1 LQMRFT
7 TPNATEKQ
15 DDEHR
20 NKRTQELTLPF
31 FVGAT
36 LLPGDGKLS
45 QTQKQRLLDAKE
57 ALDARYPDRPTSIDP
72 DDYEDEEAEEAEE
85 TKEAPVLYPCSEAEP
100 QSPRDVT
107 AGYVGVKPSR
117 LPSSAIVTRVD
128 TMALVNVHFHLGAE
142 HRSEGEYDLLKPPA
156 DDSEARRRLRRLLD
170 SGDPASPL
178 GTYGFYCDQSPGYVE
193 KQDAG
198 GFGEYAFEHCE
209 NVEVGQT
216 YEVHWVYST
225 GAAADEAKRLTPGL
239 GGAMT
244 TQVNPTVAV
253 RAQVF
258 YVTSDDA
265 DDIDDFAFA
274 GWRSEN
280 VGDGDAAYY
289 LGSTTGRKYDNDASC
304 SPVQVSW
311 NVDRK
316 CRGVSAK
323 TLDAMC
329 AAMKEAG
336 MEADAAPQGSRDLVT
351 AELSAAEAY
360 DMTREQID
368 AN

>member
-1 LQMRFT
+1 MQMRFT

-72 DDYEDEEAEEAEE
+72 DDYEDEDEETTEE
-85 TKEAPVLYPCSEAEP
+85 TKEAPALYPCSEAEP

-107 AGYVGVKPSR
+107 AGYVGAKPSR

-178 GTYGFYCDQSPGYVE
+178 GTHGFYCDQSPGYVE

-225 GAAADEAKRLTPGL
+225 GAAADEAERLTP
-239 GGAMT
+239 A
-244 TQVNPTVAV
+244 
-253 RAQVF
+253 
-258 YVTSDDA
+258 
-265 DDIDDFAFA
+265 
-274 GWRSEN
+274 
-280 VGDGDAAYY
+280 
-289 LGSTTGRKYDNDASC
+289 
-304 SPVQVSW
+304 
-311 NVDRK
+311 
-316 CRGVSAK
+316 
-323 TLDAMC
+323 
-329 AAMKEAG
+329 
-336 MEADAAPQGSRDLVT
+336 
-351 AELSAAEAY
+351 SAA
-360 DMTREQID
+360 R
-368 AN
+368 

>member
-1 LQMRFT
+1 
-7 TPNATEKQ
+7 
-15 DDEHR
+15 
-20 NKRTQELTLPF
+20 
-31 FVGAT
+31 
-36 LLPGDGKLS
+36 
-45 QTQKQRLLDAKE
+45 
-57 ALDARYPDRPTSIDP
+57 
-72 DDYEDEEAEEAEE
+72 
-85 TKEAPVLYPCSEAEP
+85 
-100 QSPRDVT
+100 
-107 AGYVGVKPSR
+107 
-117 LPSSAIVTRVD
+117 
-128 TMALVNVHFHLGAE
+128 
-142 HRSEGEYDLLKPPA
+142 
-156 DDSEARRRLRRLLD
+156 
-170 SGDPASPL
+170 
-178 GTYGFYCDQSPGYVE
+178 
-193 KQDAG
+193 
-198 GFGEYAFEHCE
+198 
-209 NVEVGQT
+209 
-216 YEVHWVYST
+216 
-225 GAAADEAKRLTPGL
+225 
-239 GGAMT
+239 MT

-253 RAQVF
+253 RSQVF

-265 DDIDDFAFA
+265 DDVDDFAFA

-351 AELSAAEAY
+351 AELSAEEAY